1 MKNLIYID
9 NQTKETLT
17 LIFYEGTKEELIIDE
32 QNLLLWV
39 NEFNDF
45 EYWIKINVVNK
56 ELLKRYLSNDFYL
69 LDLMKDNN
77 LSLYKRYYN
86 EYETFIFE
94 TNEVNK
100 IITKDVYLPKEKA
113 VLGYDFYK
121 KFKI

>member
-1 MKNLIYID
+1 M
-9 NQTKETLT
+9 
-17 LIFYEGTKEELIIDE
+17 
-32 QNLLLWV
+32 LWV

-86 EYETFIFE
+86 EYETFVFE
-94 TNEVNK
+94 TNDVNK
-100 IITKDVYLPKEKA
+100 IITKDIYLPTEKA
-113 VLGYDFYK
+113 ILGYNFYN
-121 KFKI
+121 KFKF

>member
-1 MKNLIYID
+1 M
-9 NQTKETLT
+9 
-17 LIFYEGTKEELIIDE
+17 
-32 QNLLLWV
+32 LWV
-39 NEFNDF
+39 NEFNNF

-113 VLGYDFYK
+113 ILGYNFYN
-121 KFKI
+121 KFKF

>member
-1 MKNLIYID
+1 
-9 NQTKETLT
+9 
-17 LIFYEGTKEELIIDE
+17 LIIDE

-39 NEFNDF
+39 NEFNNF

-86 EYETFIFE
+86 
-94 TNEVNK
+94 NL
-100 IITKDVYLPKEKA
+100 II
-113 VLGYDFYK
+113 
-121 KFKI
+121 